1 MKPTRIPDR
10 ASSVP
15 GTPAPRVAARA
26 VALTALA
33 LLLTACGSAV
43 TDEAPEPTPV
53 RVTPVSIG
61 PASPAILASGLVA
74 SRDEMRLSFKT
85 GGIVRR
91 IAVQEGQDVKR
102 GQVLAEIELG
112 EIDATAEQARQG
124 AAKAQRDLAR
134 GESLY
139 ADQVISLEQLQDLR
153 TQARVA
159 GAQLAA
165 AQFNLG
171 YSVIT
176 APRDGVILR
185 RFVDEREL
193 VPAGQPVVALGARA
207 GGYVVKAA
215 LADREIMQIAL
226 GDNVEVRLDAFADRT
241 LPGTVAEVSRAADER
256 SGLFPIEV
264 RIDSTP
270 LPLASGLVAKLAI
283 QPARSRTE
291 TLVYTPLSA
300 IVEGDGDRA
309 SVFLVESG
317 LARRRAVRIAFITN
331 DAAAL
336 AEGLE
341 AGEQIVTDGAPYLT
355 DGEAV
360 RVLAPEVAATIAR

>member
-1 MKPTRIPDR
+1 MIPARTRALPTAGALR
-10 ASSVP
+10 ASP
-15 GTPAPRVAARA
+15 LA
-26 VALTALA
+26 VCAVVGAA
-33 LLLTACGSAV
+33 LLLGACNAGVTEAV
-43 TDEAPEPTPV
+43 PEPTPV
-53 RVTPVSIG
+53 RTTAGSTG

-91 IAVQEGQDVKR
+91 IPVLEGQEVKR
-102 GQVLAEIELG
+102 GQILAEIELG
-112 EIDATAEQARQG
+112 EIGATVEQARQAG
-124 AAKAQRDLAR
+124 DKARRDLAR
-134 GESLY
+134 GEALY

-159 GAQLAA
+159 DAQLAG

-176 APRDGVILR
+176 APRDGVVLR
-185 RFVDEREL
+185 RFVEEREL

-215 LADREIMQIAL
+215 IADREIVQVAL
-226 GDNVEVRLDAFADRT
+226 GDIVEVRLDAYPDRT

-256 SGLFPIEV
+256 SGLFPIEI

-291 TLVYTPLSA
+291 TLVYAPLAA

-309 SVFLVESG
+309 SVFVVESG
-317 LARRRAVRIAFITN
+317 RAKRKPVRIAFITN
-331 DAAAL
+331 GAAAL
-336 AEGLE
+336 ADGLTV
-341 AGEQIVTDGAPYLT
+341 GEQIVTDGALYLE
-355 DGEAV
+355 DGDAV
-360 RVLAPEVAATIAR
+360 RLLAPEAANTATR

>member
-1 MKPTRIPDR
+1 MMTLRPRTTIL
-10 ASSVP
+10 AS
-15 GTPAPRVAARA
+15 
-26 VALTALA
+26 TAA
-33 LLLTACGSAV
+33 LLLAACGGAPSA
-43 TDEAPEPTPV
+43 ANPEPTPV
-53 RVTPVSIG
+53 RTAPVSNG
-61 PASPAILASGLVA
+61 PASPPILASGLVA

-112 EIDATAEQARQG
+112 EIGATVEQARQG
-124 AAKAQRDLAR
+124 ADKAQRDLAR

-159 GAQLAA
+159 GAQLAG
-165 AQFNLG
+165 AQFNLS

-176 APRDGVILR
+176 APRDGVVLR
-185 RFVDEREL
+185 RFVEEREL
-193 VPAGQPVVALGARA
+193 VPPGEPVVALGARA
-207 GGYVVKAA
+207 GGYIVKAA
-215 LADREIMQIAL
+215 LADREIVQVHL
-226 GDNVEVRLDAFADRT
+226 GDSVEVRLDAFADRT
-241 LPGTVAEVSRAADER
+241 LPGTIAEASRAADER

-270 LPLASGLVAKLAI
+270 LSLASGLVAKLAI
-283 QPARSRTE
+283 QPARSRTD
-291 TLVYTPLSA
+291 TLIHVPLSA

-309 SVFLVESG
+309 SVFVVESG
-317 LARRRAVRIAFITN
+317 RAKRQPVRIAFITN
-331 DAAAL
+331 GAAAL
-336 AEGLE
+336 TEGLA
-341 AGEQIVTDGAPYLT
+341 AGAQIVTDGALYLE

-360 RVLAPEVAATIAR
+360 RVLAAEEAVADAR

>member
-1 MKPTRIPDR
+1 MIP
-10 ASSVP
+10 ATLTAALAAAALLLAGCGTAATES
-15 GTPAPRVAARA
+15 TPAPQ
-26 VALTALA
+26 
-33 LLLTACGSAV
+33 
-43 TDEAPEPTPV
+43 PV
-53 RVTPVSIG
+53 RTTPVSTG

-85 GGIVRR
+85 AGIVRR
-91 IAVQEGQDVKR
+91 IAVREGEDVKR

-112 EIDATAEQARQG
+112 EIGATVEQAREA

-159 GAQLAA
+159 GAQLAG

-176 APRDGVILR
+176 APRDGVVLR
-185 RFVDEREL
+185 RFVEEREL

-215 LADREIMQIAL
+215 LADREIVQVAL
-226 GDNVEVRLDAFADRT
+226 GDTVEVRLDAFAGRT

-291 TLVYTPLSA
+291 TLVYAPLSA
-300 IVEGDGDRA
+300 LVEGDGDRA
-309 SVFLVESG
+309 SVFKVEAG
-317 LARRRAVRIAFITN
+317 RARRQEVRIAFITN
-331 DAAAL
+331 GAAAL
-336 AEGLE
+336 ATGLA
-341 AGEQIVTDGAPYLT
+341 AGDQIVTEGAPYLN
-355 DGEAV
+355 DGDAV
-360 RVLAPEVAATIAR
+360 RVLAPDAATAAAR